1 VTDHRI
7 NLTIHQLDQF
17 LDGALDPV
25 IDALATQEQAQ
36 ALSA

>member
-1 VTDHRI
+1 V
-7 NLTIHQLDQF
+7 
-17 LDGALDPV
+17 LDGGLDPL